1 MSMRDYCRICL
12 LQFDKRPKA
21 GVAGKYEGHADRPA
35 AREHKTRKQTKK
47 QTIEGTTKQT
57 KKTNTNTHTQYCS
70 LDSTVITRMK
80 QLRN

>member
-1 MSMRDYCRICL
+1 MRDYCRICL

-57 KKTNTNTHTQYCS
+57 KKTNTNTHTHTILQPRLYCYH
-70 LDSTVITRMK
+70 THEAAA
-80 QLRN
+80 